1 MGVLVA
7 VGAAAAWVG
16 GSCAVAQALR
26 SHAEAARAKRLHAI
40 ASGAAERVR
49 PSAGLAEAVVRR
61 AQDLSR
67 AQAPLAGWARLGTA
81 SFEGRVRKAG
91 LERRVT
97 VDGLART
104 RLEAVALCA
113 AAGAVAGAGA
123 SGQLA
128 LAGAVAGA
136 AAGAGLVPWAL
147 GRCVEARARALK
159 GCLSET
165 IEVLCLGLRSG
176 LSLDRSIELYASCFE
191 GDFAR
196 ELDEARMEW
205 QSGLATREAALRRLA
220 ATYEAPL
227 LARVVDA
234 IVRSARFG
242 SPLADTLESLAV
254 EARQTRK
261 ADVEEAVMKA
271 PVKMMVPVGTLI
283 LPSMLILVLGP
294 VLLDL
299 AQGW

>member
-1 MGVLVA
+1 MEWL
-7 VGAAAAWVG
+7 VGAGAVAAGVG
-16 GSCAVAQALR
+16 GSLAAWQGLR
-26 SHAEAARAKRLHAI
+26 AHVEGMRAKHLHAI
-40 ASGAAERVR
+40 ASGA
-49 PSAGLAEAVVRR
+49 PSGAKARTGLAQALVRR
-61 AQDLSR
+61 AQERSR
-67 AQAPLAGWARLGTA
+67 DRAPVPGWTRLGTA
-81 SFEGRVRKAG
+81 SFARKARVAG
-91 LERRVT
+91 LERSVT
-97 VDGLART
+97 VDGLCRV
-104 RLEAVALCA
+104 RLEAIALCA
-113 AAGAVAGAGA
+113 CAGVLAGAVVSVQLALLGAVAGCVVGA
-123 SGQLA
+123 RA
-128 LAGAVAGA
+128 
-136 AAGAGLVPWAL
+136 VPWAL
-147 GRCVEARARALK
+147 DQAVRARARTLNGA
-159 GCLSET
+159 LSES

-176 LSLDRSIELYASCFE
+176 LSLDRSIELYGACFE
-191 GDFAR
+191 GDFAH

-220 ATYEAPL
+220 ATYEVPL
-227 LARVVDA
+227 LGRVVDA

>member
-1 MGVLVA
+1 MEWLLA
-7 VGAAAAWVG
+7 AGAAAAWVG
-16 GSCAVAQALR
+16 GSCAVAQAMDA
-26 SHAEAARAKRLHAI
+26 HAQAVRLKRLHARAA
-40 ASGAAERVR
+40 ASRQTRKKG
-49 PSAGLAEAVVRR
+49 AGLAQALVRR

-67 AQAPLAGWARLGTA
+67 GGASLPAWACAGA
-81 SFEGRVRKAG
+81 SSFAGKVRTAG
-91 LERRVT
+91 LGRSVT
-97 VDGLART
+97 VEGLCRA

-113 AAGAVAGAGA
+113 SAGALAGAVG

-128 LAGAVAGA
+128 LAGAVAGVVAGIA
-136 AAGAGLVPWAL
+136 AVPWAL
-147 GRCVEARARALK
+147 GCVVQERARALG

-176 LSLDRSIELYASCFE
+176 LSLDRSIELYGACFE

-196 ELDEARMEW
+196 ELDEARLEW
-205 QSGLATREAALRRLA
+205 QSGLTTREAALRRLA

-227 LARVVDA
+227 LGRMVDA

-242 SPLADTLESLAV
+242 SPLAGTLESLAV
-254 EARQTRK
+254 EARQMRK

>member
-1 MGVLVA
+1 MGVLVT

-40 ASGAAERVR
+40 ASGAAERAR

-104 RLEAVALCA
+104 RLEA
-113 AAGAVAGAGA
+113 
-123 SGQLA
+123 
-128 LAGAVAGA
+128 
-136 AAGAGLVPWAL
+136 AGAGLVPWAL
-147 GRCVEARARALK
+147 GRCVEARARALR

-191 GDFAR
+191 GDFAC